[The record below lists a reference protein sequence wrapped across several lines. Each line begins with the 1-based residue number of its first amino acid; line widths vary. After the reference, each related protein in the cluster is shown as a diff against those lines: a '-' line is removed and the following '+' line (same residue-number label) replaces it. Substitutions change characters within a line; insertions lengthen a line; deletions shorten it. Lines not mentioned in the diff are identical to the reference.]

1 MADCWLSSFYFPSL
15 EIVLLS
21 ISPFLIK
28 KYYTSELYSVIDCLF
43 LCLSL
48 VYDIT
53 ILTSD
58 KQQAG
63 TTQNASLMLEGENGS
78 SKQLII
84 ENSASKKVL
93 RRGEADSFNMRS
105 KQLGQLSHVILSHVM
120 KRGANVKGTGKD
132 TGWFVHEVIVEN
144 EDTGK

>member
-1 MADCWLSSFYFPSL
+1 MLIFY
-15 EIVLLS
+15 
-21 ISPFLIK
+21 
-28 KYYTSELYSVIDCLF
+28 LF
-43 LCLSL
+43 LL

-84 ENSASKKVL
+84 DNNPSKKVL
-93 RRGEADSFNMRS
+93 RRGQTDNFTMKS
-105 KQLGQLSHVILSHVM
+105 KQLGPLTHVILSHLT
-120 KRGANVKGTGKD
+120 KKGANIKGTGKE
-132 TGWFVHEVIVEN
+132 TGWFVHEVIVDN